1 MTPPLLKT
9 PAPPQGIVA
18 ALVAGFE
25 TVNARLELI
34 LLPLLLDLLLWL
46 GPHVSIQ
53 HLIPPITGTLR
64 SLLAQTQPPDP
75 TTTANVALLVTS
87 LQDFGARFNVLS
99 FLSTAPLGLPSLISG
114 RQPATTPGGA
124 PLIWHIDSVPQYL
137 LLVGACALFGLFL
150 GALYFGGIAQQVRD
164 RRVRWRLLLRQVWGD
179 WARLTALGALALFV
193 IAVLGLPI
201 FMFSW
206 LIGLF
211 SPVVG
216 AVISVIGLS
225 VLLWVLFYG
234 GFALHGMLLNRRG
247 LFGAV
252 WDSIRLVQ
260 INLPPAAG
268 LFMLVMLLNLGLTF
282 VWNAPA
288 DNSWLLLLGL
298 AGHALI
304 STALITA
311 TFVFYQDR
319 LRWWI
324 EMRQS
329 LQARA
334 DAERRGLNRKV

>member
-1 MTPPLLKT
+1 MTPTPLKT
-9 PAPPQGIVA
+9 PDPPQGIIA
-18 ALVAGFE
+18 ALAAGFE

-34 LLPLLLDLLLWL
+34 LLPLVLDLFLWL

-53 HLIPPITGTLR
+53 HLIPPITD
-64 SLLAQTQPPDP
+64 SLQSMLAQAGSVDP
-75 TTTANVALLVTS
+75 TTTANVTLIVTA

-99 FLSTAPLGLPSLISG
+99 FLSTAPLGLPSLMSG
-114 RQPATTPGGA
+114 RQPAALPGGL
-124 PLIWHIDSVPQYL
+124 PLIWHVDSVPQYL
-137 LLVGACALFGLFL
+137 LLVGASVLLGLFL
-150 GALYFGGIAQQVRD
+150 AALYFGGIAQQVRD
-164 RRVRWRLLLRQVWGD
+164 RRIRWLVLLRQVWVD

-193 IAVLGLPI
+193 IAVLGVPI
-201 FMFSW
+201 FLFSW

-216 AVISVIGLS
+216 AVISVIGMS

-234 GFALHGMLLNRRG
+234 GFTLHGMLMHRRG
-247 LFGAV
+247 LFAAV

-268 LFMLVMLLNLGLTF
+268 LFMLIMVLNLGLTL

-288 DNSWLLLLGL
+288 DDSWLLLLGL

-334 DAERRGLNRKV
+334 DAERRGLNRKA

>member
-1 MTPPLLKT
+1 MTPPPLKT

-18 ALVAGFE
+18 ALAAGFE

-34 LLPLLLDLLLWL
+34 LLPLALDLLLWL

-53 HLIPPITGTLR
+53 HLIPPITDGLQAM
-64 SLLAQTQPPDP
+64 LTQAGPVDP
-75 TTTANVALLVTS
+75 TATANLKLIVTA

-99 FLSTAPLGLPSLISG
+99 FLSTAPLGLPSLIAG
-114 RQPATTPGGA
+114 RQPAAVPGGA
-124 PLIWHIDSVPQYL
+124 PLIWYVDSVPQYL
-137 LLVGACALFGLFL
+137 LLFGVFTLLGLFL

-164 RRVRWRLLLRQVWGD
+164 RRVRWLLLLRQVWGD
-179 WARLTALGALALFV
+179 WARLTALGALALVV
-193 IAVLGLPI
+193 IAVLGLPV
-201 FMFSW
+201 FFLSW

-211 SPVVG
+211 SPVIG

-234 GFALHGMLLNRRG
+234 GFALHGMFVHRRG
-247 LFGAV
+247 LFAAV

-268 LFMLVMLLNLGLTF
+268 LFMLIMVLNLGLAL

-288 DNSWLLLLGL
+288 DGSWLLLLGL

-334 DAERRGLNRKV
+334 DAEQRGLNRKA